1 MQKPC
6 VIITIT
12 LLLGFTAFYMAHP
25 FTYYENLEAW
35 YPAIYITLI
44 CGFVVAD
51 QVLDLQNK

>member
-1 MQKPC
+1 MQKPYM
-6 VIITIT
+6 IITIT

-25 FTYYENLEAW
+25 FTYENLEAW

-44 CGFVVAD
+44 CGFIVAD

>member
-25 FTYYENLEAW
+25 LTYENLEAW

-44 CGFVVAD
+44 CGFIVAD